1 MKIYTEVI
9 YSWDDEKGE
18 LVQESAEFYDYDGPL
33 TLANGEG
40 SLGGAHVPTEFLQ
53 YPDTIGT
60 EVNNWVQFNAFNFKN
75 KLQTYSIAMYIP
87 GDALNTSYKS
97 DYESVN
103 MGMLGHAGSK
113 ALDAVFAPNSKEN
126 IATRLKTLLK
136 STTDALGSEG
146 KSVAMIEAG
155 KMMSGLKGG
164 EGAKTLIEKKLG
176 AVLNPYMT
184 AAYKGPSDM
193 RSHDFTFKMMPQSES
208 ESKQC
213 MKICKAF
220 RRAMLPSHGGGD
232 SSTAPSMLF
241 GYPDEFE
248 IRFAIDGVMVPQNA
262 SNPLF
267 RIGRSV
273 LTQCDLDFGTENVPL
288 FFNDTQHPASIEMKL
303 TFMEVEVL
311 HREKVDKGF

>member
-40 SLGGAHVPTEFLQ
+40 SIGPAYNSPEFLQ

-60 EVNNWVQFNAFNFKN
+60 EVNNWVQFSAYDFK
-75 KLQTYSIAMYIP
+75 KQVQTLSVALYIP

-97 DYESVN
+97 DYESVAL
-103 MGMLGHAGSK
+103 GQMLGQGAE
-113 ALDAVFAPNSKEN
+113 ALK
-126 IATRLKTLLK
+126 IAEGKKGFDLEGFKTAMK
-136 STTDALGSEG
+136 STTSNLASEG
-146 KSVAMIEAG
+146 KQAAMLEAAKLGSGVAQ
-155 KMMSGLKGG
+155 
-164 EGAKTLIEKKLG
+164 GAKTVMEKKLG

-193 RSHDFTFKMMPQSES
+193 RSHDFTVKMMPQSES

-248 IRFAIDGVMVPQNA
+248 IRFAIDGRVVPNNSA
-262 SNPLF
+262 NPLF

>member
-1 MKIYTEVI
+1 
-9 YSWDDEKGE
+9 
-18 LVQESAEFYDYDGPL
+18 
-33 TLANGEG
+33 
-40 SLGGAHVPTEFLQ
+40 
-53 YPDTIGT
+53 
-60 EVNNWVQFNAFNFKN
+60 
-75 KLQTYSIAMYIP
+75 
-87 GDALNTSYKS
+87 
-97 DYESVN
+97 

-113 ALDAVFAPNSKEN
+113 ALDAVFAPNSQEN
-126 IATRLKTLLK
+126 VATRLKTLLK

-146 KSVAMIEAG
+146 KAVAMIEAG
-155 KMMSGLKGG
+155 KGAEKFGG
-164 EGAKTLIEKKLG
+164 AGAKTLMEQKTG

-193 RSHDFTFKMMPQSES
+193 RSHDFTFQMMPQSIN

-220 RRAMLPSHGGGD
+220 RRAMLPAHGGGD

-248 IRFAIDGVMVPQNA
+248 IRFAIDGRVVPNNSA
-262 SNPLF
+262 NPLF
-267 RIGRSV
+267 RIGKSV

-288 FFNDTQHPASIEMKL
+288 FFDDTQHPASIEMKL